1 MTYVIQHT
9 FLQVGEQMPPKC
21 KYMSEQIAEC
31 AVKLT
36 RRCGFDAVSA
46 RSVGAE
52 LGISSQPVYTAFGGM
67 NELKKV
73 VVEKAQQCYDDF
85 CKSEFEKN
93 AYPKYKCYGMAYI
106 RFAMCEKELF
116 KLLFMRDRMGEEI
129 DTKLFNEIVEVIKS
143 QTGLDERQAQ
153 LFHCETWASVH
164 GIAVM
169 AATGYQNWSIE
180 EASNMISDIYRG
192 LKYVHTGK

>member
-1 MTYVIQHT
+1 
-9 FLQVGEQMPPKC
+9 MPPKN
-21 KYMSEQIAEC
+21 KYTPEQIAEC
-31 AVKLT
+31 AVELT

-46 RSVGAE
+46 RTVSAE

-67 NELKKV
+67 DELKKA
-73 VVEKAQQCYDDF
+73 VVEKAQRCYDEF

-93 AYPKYKCYGMAYI
+93 AYPKYKCYGMAYV
-106 RFAMCEKELF
+106 RFAIQEKELF
-116 KLLFMRDRMGEEI
+116 KLLFMRDRTGEEN
-129 DTKLFNEIVEVIKS
+129 DTKLFDEVVEVIRS
-143 QTGLDERQAQ
+143 QTGLEEKQAR

-169 AATGYQNWSIE
+169 AATGYMIWSME